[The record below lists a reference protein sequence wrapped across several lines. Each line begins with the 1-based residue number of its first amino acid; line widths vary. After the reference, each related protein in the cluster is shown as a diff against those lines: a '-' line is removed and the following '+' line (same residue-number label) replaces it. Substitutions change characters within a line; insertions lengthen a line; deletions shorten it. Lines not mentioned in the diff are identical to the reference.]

1 MKKFIKRLSI
11 VLLILIV
18 IGSIVYLRL
27 QPVRDMDNTLTY
39 NGTQSLK
46 FTAPVYDRSKKT
58 VLVIAD
64 NDGTEMFD
72 MMAPYYLFNATK
84 KANVYVVAEKKYPIS
99 MKKGPFILPHFSFRE
114 IDSMKLHA
122 DVIVIPFMA
131 SPEGATKINWIKNH
145 YSDSTKILA
154 ICDGAW
160 TAAATGIYDGKP
172 LTCHATD
179 YKSIKEKFSKPHW
192 VQQVSY
198 TQSGNLFSTA
208 GVSNA
213 VEGSLAVIRDLFG
226 NDVMHAVLE
235 DINYYKQ
242 DILKEHNSASVNGSA
257 MVSGFTKVVFKRNK
271 EIGILLQDGISEFEL
286 AGIFDSYTRTLPS
299 SINAYTINGGV
310 VTTKYGLT
318 LIPTGDL
325 KQSRIDELHI
335 ISPEILSKEEFL
347 QLSNVEIVSY
357 HQPSQKYIINECLE
371 RIRSQYGSKFQH
383 LVHLALDFN

>member
-1 MKKFIKRLSI
+1 
-11 VLLILIV
+11 
-18 IGSIVYLRL
+18 
-27 QPVRDMDNTLTY
+27 MDNTLTY

-46 FTAPVYDRSKKT
+46 FPAPVYDRSKKT

-131 SPEGATKINWIKNH
+131 NPEGATKINWIKNH

-271 EIGILLQDGISEFEL
+271 KIGILLQDGISEFEL